1 MVKVRHER
9 ALMGKKPHCPD
20 CERVALR
27 RQGRVG
33 FLQRI
38 VYPRLGLFPWEC
50 GLCRKIFMLGQ
61 RSTGYR
67 QHATEDEVIPD
78 TAVETTMDMGLEPA
92 LESTV
97 ESTVGSTV
105 DTHRESNP
113 VAEFGNVSRGSAT
126 VRRDLLP
133 GHGLGSKTVKAGL
146 AQGNLAPA
154 TLPRANRPNK
164 IAG

>member
-9 ALMGKKPHCPD
+9 ALMGEKPHCPD

-33 FLQRI
+33 FLQRV

-67 QHATEDEVIPD
+67 QHATEDEIHP
-78 TAVETTMDMGLEPA
+78 EPA
-92 LESTV
+92 PGVTSGSIPGPALDSSRDSHPKSHPAAVSEFESEFTR
-97 ESTVGSTV
+97 TAR
-105 DTHRESNP
+105 RE
-113 VAEFGNVSRGSAT
+113 
-126 VRRDLLP
+126 LLP
-133 GHGLGSKTVKAGL
+133 AHGLSSKVIKTNL
-146 AQGNLAPA
+146 AQGNIAPTTLA
-154 TLPRANRPNK
+154 RANRPNK

>member
-1 MVKVRHER
+1 MVKLRHER
-9 ALMGKKPHCPD
+9 ALMGEKPHCPD

-33 FLQRI
+33 FLQRV

-67 QHATEDEVIPD
+67 QHATEDELVPES
-78 TAVETTMDMGLEPA
+78 TLESA
-92 LESTV
+92 LERRPKATL
-97 ESTVGSTV
+97 
-105 DTHRESNP
+105 DTPSDKQRESKAAAAAEP
-113 VAEFGNVSRGSAT
+113 QPEFTGVARGGI
-126 VRRDLLP
+126 VRRDLVP
-133 GHGLGSKTVKAGL
+133 AHGLSAKAIKPSV
-146 AQGNLAPA
+146 AQGNLACA
-154 TLPRANRPNK
+154 TLPRASRPNK